1 MRLQYKYS
9 QLLPSGACLLL
20 ILISGTMRQEGV
32 ALPRKEGLPCL
43 MAEGPLAWTLNIRYL
58 ADNART
64 NTVRP
69 LLTLDQPWQVCK
81 RKSV

>member
-1 MRLQYKYS
+1 MRLQYDYS

-43 MAEGPLAWTLNIRYL
+43 MAEGEVPLRGH
-58 ADNART
+58 
-64 NTVRP
+64 
-69 LLTLDQPWQVCK
+69 
-81 RKSV
+81 